1 MEKELINREEY
12 DERVIG
18 TMFAGCKLMLHFKK
32 QDDEEIE
39 DGVLMP
45 LIEFLDREY
54 LEDSDE
60 NHVSFK

>member
-1 MEKELINREEY
+1 MEKEIINTEEY
-12 DERVIG
+12 DDRAIG

-54 LEDSDE
+54 LESTDE

>member
-1 MEKELINREEY
+1 MEKEVTNREEY
-12 DERVIG
+12 DECVIG

-54 LEDSDE
+54 LEDTDE

>member
-1 MEKELINREEY
+1 MEKEVINREKY

-54 LEDSDE
+54 LENTDE

>member
-1 MEKELINREEY
+1 
-12 DERVIG
+12 
-18 TMFAGCKLMLHFKK
+18 MFAGCKLMLHFKK

-54 LEDSDE
+54 LEDTDE